1 MNVRLNEVIINKL
14 EGIQNDIKIYLNM
27 NAVDEV
33 ENLDIM
39 HDNEVDELIKIRNN
53 IKIMVSNMKKRM
65 KK

>member
-33 ENLDIM
+33 E
-39 HDNEVDELIKIRNN
+39 KI
-53 IKIMVSNMKKRM
+53 
-65 KK
+65 

>member
-27 NAVDEV
+27 NAVDDV